1 MAAKI
6 SALILLQWAQCQLVG
21 VYQYKWLSWHAESLL
36 PMEVTLPLSIYL
48 VCSVKC
54 SLVSINIWGKGR
66 FPLVGLRG
74 LLDRSVT
81 MSDTPT
87 KVTEDMGS

>member
-1 MAAKI
+1 MAELACREFATNESKP
-6 SALILLQWAQCQLVG
+6 SSFNSLV
-21 VYQYKWLSWHAESLL
+21 
-36 PMEVTLPLSIYL
+36 I
-48 VCSVKC
+48 SVKC
-54 SLVSINIWGKGR
+54 SLVSIKIWGKGR